1 MTTQTRS
8 GTIPSPRPEP
18 TPYASLSQNKT
29 PKELPISQDPL
40 GDHPT
45 GLDNVE
51 SLIVDL
57 RGELTPAEMVERK
70 LISLLKG
77 RWVPLSHVRITG
89 LPRHRGLS

>member
-1 MTTQTRS
+1 VSTQTRS
-8 GTIPSPRPEP
+8 GTIPSPRPET
-18 TPYASLSQNKT
+18 TPSASLYPNAA
-29 PKELPISQDPL
+29 PKEVPVSQEAL
-40 GDHPT
+40 GDHAT
-45 GLDNVE
+45 ELEEVE